1 MNYQILQSKLIRPEV
16 SALTI
21 TRKEIVK
28 KLLDNSRSDV
38 ILVSSFAGSGKTTII
53 SDWIGHCNCEHIWYS
68 LDHWDNDLQLF
79 FAYMIEGII
88 KLDKAAGDVLLQLL
102 ESIQSVGYTSFV
114 RSIITNLHQLEREFV
129 LVLDDYHVIEN
140 DQIDAF
146 LNMLI
151 EHMPPRMKLV
161 IITREDP
168 AFPLSKHR
176 LSKKLLEIRISDLRF
191 TNEEVEAFLYKQ
203 LQRDIDE
210 EHVALFTKRT
220 EGWVAGIQLASLSMQ
235 GLEDINSFIEKLSG
249 SHKYIMDYL
258 IEEALE
264 KQSEEVQKF
273 LQLTS
278 LLDYFSCDLCDSLL
292 DAGHGSSMRTIEYL
306 MHRNMF
312 IIPMD
317 QERKW
322 YRYHHLFRDLLS
334 QRLPGYIQEMGGLTV
349 GELHRRAGK
358 WFDSVSMSAEAIH
371 HYLSGMFYDEAAK
384 IIECRWAEMDLQL
397 QASTWL
403 AIAKQLP
410 ASIIEKRPV
419 LAMGYGWALIDTGDI
434 QGGKEWLEA
443 AERLYA
449 LHQDNP
455 NEYPVADLKQY
466 ELLPATIASAHAYVS
481 AATEDIEGIFIH
493 AKDALRNTP
502 QDQPM
507 KRAVIAMLLGVAHW
521 SSGDLMEA
529 EKITVDTLHSF
540 SKDIND
546 FTSNSFYMVLG
557 ELGIQMGRLK
567 EAKSIFEKTIAR
579 IDSTGRVQPV
589 LASLYLGLANI
600 AYLEGNNQGVYDLL
614 KKSKEY
620 GQIYALIDWK
630 YKYYLL
636 FAKLYLSQGL
646 FDAALESLA
655 ESKSEYIMNPL
666 PDYLSLEDMESYIL
680 FRSGHGMTETD
691 LYKGFDSFDP
701 DRIPYLRE
709 FAATF
714 HVEQALNQK
723 ADHDVL
729 LRAASICS
737 DLIASAKKQKRNGDC
752 IKYLILASKVQEAL
766 GQNTMRQSL
775 YDEAVA
781 LSKAE
786 NYQRPFIDYFP
797 QDDTELKLV
806 REAILPLRKETA
818 NQKLI
823 EPLTIRELEVLGLIV
838 EGLSNQEISNRL
850 FLALSTVKGYNQTIY
865 EKLEVRRR
873 TEAVAK
879 ARVLGLV

>member
-1 MNYQILQSKLIRPEV
+1 M
-16 SALTI
+16 
-21 TRKEIVK
+21 
-28 KLLDNSRSDV
+28 
-38 ILVSSFAGSGKTTII
+38 
-53 SDWIGHCNCEHIWYS
+53 
-68 LDHWDNDLQLF
+68 
-79 FAYMIEGII
+79 
-88 KLDKAAGDVLLQLL
+88 
-102 ESIQSVGYTSFV
+102 
-114 RSIITNLHQLEREFV
+114 EFV

-140 DQIDAF
+140 DQIDIF

-168 AFPLSKHR
+168 VFPLSKYR

-191 TNEEVEAFLYKQ
+191 TNEESEAFLYKQ

-264 KQSEEVQKF
+264 KQSEEVQRF

-349 GELHRRAGK
+349 EELHRRAGK
-358 WFDSVSMSAEAIH
+358 WFDSVGMSTEAIH
-371 HYLSGMFYDEAAK
+371 HYLSGLFYDEAAN

-403 AIAKQLP
+403 AMAKQLP

-434 QGGKEWLEA
+434 QGSKKWLEV

-455 NEYPVADLKQY
+455 EEYPVADLKQY
-466 ELLPATIASAHAYVS
+466 ELLPATIASAYAYVS

-493 AKDALRNTP
+493 AEDALRNTP

-521 SSGDLMEA
+521 SSGDLLEA
-529 EKITVDTLHSF
+529 ERITVDSLHSF

-557 ELGIQMGRLK
+557 ELCIQMGRLK

-614 KKSKEY
+614 KISKEY
-620 GQIYALIDWK
+620 GQMYALIDWK

-646 FDAALESLA
+646 FDRALESLA

-666 PDYLSLEDMESYIL
+666 PDYLSLEDMESYIR

-691 LYKGFDSFDP
+691 SYKASDSFDS
-701 DRIPYLRE
+701 DHIPYLRE
-709 FAATF
+709 FAAAF
-714 HVEQALNQK
+714 HVEQILNQK
-723 ADHDVL
+723 ADNDML
-729 LRAASICS
+729 KRAARICNG
-737 DLIASAKKQKRNGDC
+737 LITNAKSQKRTGHRIN
-752 IKYLILASKVQEAL
+752 YLILASKVQEAL
-766 GQNTMRQSL
+766 GQNKTRQSF

-781 LSKAE
+781 LAKE
-786 NYQRPFIDYFP
+786 DNYYRPFIDHLP
-797 QDDTELKLV
+797 QDAGAKLPKDELQ
-806 REAILPLRKETA
+806 PLRKESA

-865 EKLEVRRR
+865 EKLDVRRR

-879 ARVLGLV
+879 AGVLGLV

>member
-1 MNYQILQSKLIRPEV
+1 MKFEILHSKLIRPEV
-16 SALTI
+16 SASTI
-21 TRKEIVK
+21 ARIDLEN
-28 KLLDNSRSDV
+28 KLRDNRRADV
-38 ILVSSFAGSGKTTII
+38 ILVSSFAGSGKTTVI
-53 SDWIGHCNCEHIWYS
+53 SEWIGRCKYEHIWYS
-68 LDHWDNDLQLF
+68 LDNWDNDIQLF
-79 FAYMIEGII
+79 FAYLIEGM
-88 KLDKAAGDVLLQLL
+88 KGLDKTVGDDLLQLL
-102 ESIQSVGYTSFV
+102 ESVQSVGYPSFM
-114 RSIITNLHQLEREFV
+114 RSIITNLHQLKREFV

-140 DQIDAF
+140 DQIDFF

-168 AFPLSKHR
+168 AFPLSKYR
-176 LSKKLLEIRISDLRF
+176 LSKRLLEIRISDLRF
-191 TNEEVEAFLYKQ
+191 TNEEAEAFLYKQ

-220 EGWVAGIQLASLSMQ
+220 EGWVAGIQLATLSMQ

-258 IEEALE
+258 IEEVLE
-264 KQSEEVQKF
+264 KQSEEVQRF
-273 LQLTS
+273 LLLTS

-292 DAGHGSSMRTIEYL
+292 DACHGSSMRTIEYL

-334 QRLPGYIQEMGGLTV
+334 QRLPGYIQETGGLTV
-349 GELHRRAGK
+349 EELHRRAGK
-358 WFDSVSMSAEAIH
+358 WFDSASMSTEAIH
-371 HYLSGMFYDEAAK
+371 HYLSGSFYDEAAN

-403 AIAKQLP
+403 AMAKQLP
-410 ASIIEKRPV
+410 AGMIEKRPV

-434 QGGKEWLEA
+434 QGSKKWLEA

-455 NEYPVADLKQY
+455 EEFAVADLKQY
-466 ELLPATIASAHAYVS
+466 ELLPATVASAHAYVS
-481 AATEDIEGIFIH
+481 AATEDIEGIFYH
-493 AKDALRNTP
+493 AEDALRKTP
-502 QDQPM
+502 QNQPM

-521 SSGDLMEA
+521 SSGDLLEA
-529 EKITVDTLHSF
+529 EKITVDALHSF
-540 SKDIND
+540 GKNIND

-557 ELGIQMGRLK
+557 ELCIQMGRLK
-567 EAKSIFEKTIAR
+567 EAKSIFENTIAR
-579 IDSTGRVQPV
+579 IDSSGRVQPV

-620 GQIYALIDWK
+620 GQMYALIDWK

-646 FDAALESLA
+646 FDRALESLA

-691 LYKGFDSFDP
+691 LYKTSDSFDP
-701 DRIPYLRE
+701 DHIPYLRE
-709 FAATF
+709 FAAAF
-714 HVEQALNQK
+714 QVEQILNQK
-723 ADHDVL
+723 ADNDML
-729 LRAASICS
+729 KRAAGICNG
-737 DLIASAKKQKRNGDC
+737 LVASAKTQKRNGHL
-752 IKYLILASKVQEAL
+752 IHYLVLASKVQEAL
-766 GQNTMRQSL
+766 GQNQIRQSF

-781 LSKAE
+781 LAKE
-786 NYQRPFIDYFP
+786 DNYYRPFINHLP
-797 QDDTELKLV
+797 QDAEAKLPKDD
-806 REAILPLRKETA
+806 LQPLRKESA

-865 EKLEVRRR
+865 EKLDVRRR

-879 ARVLGLV
+879 AGVLGLV